1 MNQGLLVFLL
11 RNFWR
16 LLFSA
21 LGFCLGLLWA
31 IFGFKKTLLIL
42 CVSGLC
48 FYFGKWLDEGRPNGG
63 IFRFL
68 RKHLE

>member
-1 MNQGLLVFLL
+1 MNQGLLVFFL

-21 LGFCLGLLWA
+21 LGLCLGLLWA
-31 IFGFKKTLLIL
+31 IFGLKKTLLIF
-42 CVSGLC
+42 CVGGLG

-63 IFRFL
+63 VFRFL
-68 RKHLE
+68 RKYLD